1 MGGPELDYLFVLH
14 EDDLYEEE
22 EFLEDLQE
30 LHDAL
35 STDYILEDD
44 DPELNGM
51 KISLSAL
58 FEGGLDLAKLLPAA
72 EGDQFVSDQLTDP
85 TLGGIL
91 PGALMITMQFFKR
104 SKRRFCMRKK
114 LY

>member
-1 MGGPELDYLFVLH
+1 M
-14 EDDLYEEE
+14 
-22 EFLEDLQE
+22 EDLQE
-30 LHDAL
+30 LHNAL
-35 STDYILEDD
+35 SRDYVLEDD

-58 FEGGLDLAKLLPAA
+58 FEGGLNFARLLPAT

-91 PGALMITMQFFKR
+91 PGATYANNE
-104 SKRRFCMRKK
+104 SKRIERIFLRGRTCIRPADCS
-114 LY
+114 